1 MPSETEAEKRKRGR
15 PPKSSYSNIS
25 EISEAIAQLAY
36 EIKMLETAASQ
47 NLEVS
52 EDIDQLDS
60 DFNLLDN
67 EEIYAMNATIHK
79 QPSTSYKGFASCY

>member
-1 MPSETEAEKRKRGR
+1 MKDWNNPMLEINRETWFIKYDILESMPSETEGEKRKRGR

-60 DFNLLDN
+60 DFNLL
-67 EEIYAMNATIHK
+67 ML
-79 QPSTSYKGFASCY
+79 